1 MPLELS
7 RRPRTHSAQ
16 IAVSAA
22 TELYWVLS
30 YLQHHRPMPAAS
42 RHQVFE
48 TLSDRLIERVASFW
62 DDGVHGYT
70 ELLVI
75 ADGTSTL
82 ASPRVEPLLNAL
94 AGKAHIPL
102 AEDALRT
109 ESETDQAAFLKRLRA
124 LASRSSVRSRY
135 ASLLGA
141 VWKAVGPAWVRDGR
155 PMVNAAARDW
165 SRRIAAGGD
174 LDDILSQAHIYFHY
188 PEMIARLPE
197 KPVTLSPSY
206 YATLGGHIVDLPST
220 IHLAASVGPV
230 EAADAVRE
238 QARHLAPRL
247 KILGDPTR
255 LAILLILATENRT
268 ISDLTKRFA
277 VSQPTISGHVKALRE
292 EGMVEA
298 HKTGGRVYYRASMRA
313 LEDLVREASRALG
326 IGDNHHPG

>member
-30 YLQHHRPMPAAS
+30 YLQHHRPLPAAS

-48 TLSDRLIERVASFW
+48 TLSDELIHQVATFW

-75 ADGTSTL
+75 ADGMSVL
-82 ASPRVEPLLNAL
+82 LSPQIEPLLEAL
-94 AGKAHIPL
+94 AGKARIPL
-102 AEDALRT
+102 ADGALLT
-109 ESETDQAAFLKRLRA
+109 ESETDRAGFMKRLRS
-124 LASRSSVRSRY
+124 LASRAGVRSRY
-135 ASLLGA
+135 ASMLSA
-141 VWKAVGPAWVRDGR
+141 VWKGVGPAWVKDGR
-155 PMVNAAARDW
+155 PMDTAAARDW

-188 PEMIARLPE
+188 PEMIARLSD
-197 KPVTLSPSY
+197 KPVVLSPSY
-206 YATLGGHIVDLPST
+206 YATFGGHIIDLPSVV
-220 IHLAASVGPV
+220 HLAAAVGPL

-238 QARHLAPRL
+238 QAMHLAPRL

-255 LAILLILATENRT
+255 LAILLILASENRT

-277 VSQPTISGHVKALRE
+277 VSQPTISGHVKALRD

-298 HKTGGRVYYRASMRA
+298 HKSGGRVYYRASMRA
-313 LEDLVREASRALG
+313 LDELVREAGRALG
-326 IGDNHHPG
+326 VGDHRAG